1 MQYEILKLRNIID
14 KSISQLEYLSSL
26 RDKLNSNYNKP
37 CLFLDIDGTLSDFQ
51 LDPTNS
57 YIPTKTLNILR
68 QIISNKI
75 PVIAV
80 TGRDID
86 SARKLFES
94 LDLPIA
100 ALHGL
105 EIYLGN
111 EKELRTPKSF
121 LEISHIYKI
130 LARACIAYPSLLIE
144 NKKSSIALH
153 YRKAPELED
162 IAKKIILEGQKV
174 FPNLRLIQGKFV
186 YELIPAQANK
196 GLAIKEVLAHLNQ
209 YEVYTP
215 IFIGDDVTDEDGF
228 YFVNQVEDGISIK
241 VGQGLTHAKYQL
253 KDTKQV
259 HDFLEL
265 FLEYI
270 RNYDHNVKG
279 NNNLDG
285 EKTCLN

>member
-1 MQYEILKLRNIID
+1 LKKRVE
-14 KSISQLEYLSSL
+14 KISLNLIFFK
-26 RDKLNSNYNKP
+26 KLKDRLISTYNKP

-51 LDPTNS
+51 LDPTES
-57 YIPTKTLNILR
+57 YIPTKTLNILGK
-68 QIISNKI
+68 IISKQI
-75 PVIAV
+75 PVVAV

-94 LDLPIA
+94 LNLPIA

-111 EKELRTPKSF
+111 EKELHTPQNFS
-121 LEISHIYKI
+121 EISNIYKI
-130 LARACIAYPSLLIE
+130 LAQACISYPSLLIE

-153 YRKAPELED
+153 YRKAPELQD
-162 IAKKIILEGQKV
+162 IAKKIILESQKI
-174 FPNLRLIQGKFV
+174 FPNLKLIQGKFV
-186 YELIPAQANK
+186 YELLPAQANK

-241 VGQGLTHAKYQL
+241 VGQGLTYAKYQL

-259 HDFLEL
+259 HNFLEL
-265 FLEYI
+265 FLEHI

>member
-1 MQYEILKLRNIID
+1 MKNKIVE
-14 KSISQLEYLSSL
+14 LSSNLIFLQNL
-26 RDKLNSNYNKP
+26 RDKLSSIYNKP

-51 LDPTNS
+51 LNPTES
-57 YIPTKTLNILR
+57 YIPTKTLNILGK
-68 QIISNKI
+68 IISKEI
-75 PVIAV
+75 PVVAV

-86 SARKLFES
+86 SARKLFGS
-94 LDLPIA
+94 IHLPIA

-111 EKELRTPKSF
+111 EKKIHTPKNY
-121 LEISHIYKI
+121 LEISNIYKI
-130 LARACIAYPSLLIE
+130 LAQACISYPSLLIE

-162 IAKKIILEGQKV
+162 IAKKIILESQKM
-174 FPNLRLIQGKFV
+174 FPNLKLIQGKFV
-186 YELIPAQANK
+186 YELLPAQANK
-196 GLAIKEVLAHLNQ
+196 GLAIKEVLSHLNQ

-228 YFVNQVEDGISIK
+228 YFVNQVEGGISIK

-253 KDTKQV
+253 QDTKQV

-265 FLEYI
+265 FLEHI
-270 RNYDHNVKG
+270 KNYDNNVKS

>member
-1 MQYEILKLRNIID
+1 MKKRIVE
-14 KSISQLEYLSSL
+14 LSSNLNFLQNL
-26 RDKLNSNYNKP
+26 RDKLSSNYNKP

-51 LDPTNS
+51 LNPTDS
-57 YIPTKTLNILR
+57 YIPTKTLNILGK
-68 QIISNKI
+68 IISKEI
-75 PVIAV
+75 PVVAV

-86 SARKLFES
+86 SARKLFGS
-94 LDLPIA
+94 IHLPIA

-105 EIYLGN
+105 EIYLED
-111 EKELRTPKSF
+111 EKVLHKPKNF

-130 LARACIAYPSLLIE
+130 LAQACISYPSLLIE

-153 YRKAPELED
+153 YRNAPELED
-162 IAKKIILEGQKV
+162 IAKKIILESQKI
-174 FPNLRLIQGKFV
+174 FPNLKLIQGKFV
-186 YELIPAQANK
+186 YELISAQANK
-196 GLAIKEVLAHLNQ
+196 GVAIKEVLAHLNQ

-228 YFVNQVEDGISIK
+228 YFVNQVHDGISIK

-253 KDTKQV
+253 HDTKQV

-265 FLEYI
+265 FLEHI
-270 RNYDHNVKG
+270 QNCDNNVNS

>member
-1 MQYEILKLRNIID
+1 ME
-14 KSISQLEYLSSL
+14 LSSNLNFLQNL
-26 RDKLNSNYNKP
+26 RDKLSSNYNKP

-51 LDPTNS
+51 LNPTDS
-57 YIPTKTLNILR
+57 YIPTNTLNILGK
-68 QIISNKI
+68 IISNEI
-75 PVIAV
+75 PVVAV

-86 SARKLFES
+86 SARKLFEFI
-94 LDLPIA
+94 DLPIA

-111 EKELRTPKSF
+111 EKELHKQKDL

-130 LARACIAYPSLLIE
+130 LTQACISYPSLLIE

-162 IAKKIILEGQKV
+162 IAKKIILEGQKI
-174 FPNLRLIQGKFV
+174 FPNLKLIQGKFV
-186 YELIPAQANK
+186 YELLPAQANK

-253 KDTKQV
+253 QDIKQV

-265 FLEYI
+265 FLENI
-270 RNYDHNVKG
+270 QNYDNNVKG

>member
-1 MQYEILKLRNIID
+1 MKKKIEQINPNLDCLQN
-14 KSISQLEYLSSL
+14 L
-26 RDKLNSNYNKP
+26 RDRLNLNPHKT

-51 LDPTNS
+51 LDPTDS

-68 QIISNKI
+68 KIITKKI

-86 SARKLFES
+86 SARKLFQS
-94 LDLPIA
+94 IDLPIA

-111 EKELRTPKSF
+111 EKELHTANNF
-121 LEISHIYKI
+121 LEISNIYKF
-130 LARACIAYPSLLIE
+130 LAQACISYPSLLIE

-162 IAKKIILEGQKV
+162 IAKKIILEAQKI
-174 FPNLRLIQGKFV
+174 FPNLKLIQGKFV
-186 YELIPAQANK
+186 YELLAAQTNK
-196 GLAIKEVLAHLNQ
+196 GLAIKEVLAHLNK
-209 YEVYTP
+209 YELYTP

-241 VGQGLTHAKYQL
+241 VGQGLTHARYQL
-253 KDTKQV
+253 QDTKQV

-265 FLEYI
+265 FLEHI
-270 RNYDHNVKG
+270 QNQDNNFKG
-279 NNNLDG
+279 NNNLGG
-285 EKTCLN
+285 EKICLN

>member
-1 MQYEILKLRNIID
+1 ME
-14 KSISQLEYLSSL
+14 LSSNLNFLQDL
-26 RDKLNSNYNKP
+26 RDKLSSSYNKP

-51 LDPTNS
+51 LNPTDS
-57 YIPTKTLNILR
+57 YIPTKTLNILGK
-68 QIISNKI
+68 IISKEI
-75 PVIAV
+75 PVVAV

-86 SARKLFES
+86 SARKLFGS
-94 LDLPIA
+94 IHLPIA

-105 EIYLGN
+105 EIYLEN
-111 EKELRTPKSF
+111 EKVLHKPKNF
-121 LEISHIYKI
+121 TEISHIYKI
-130 LARACIAYPSLLIE
+130 LAQACISYPSLLIE

-153 YRKAPELED
+153 YMKAPELED
-162 IAKKIILEGQKV
+162 IAKKIILESQKI
-174 FPNLRLIQGKFV
+174 FPNLKLIQGKFV

-196 GLAIKEVLAHLNQ
+196 GVAIKEVLAHLNQ

-228 YFVNQVEDGISIK
+228 YFVNQVQDGISIK

-253 KDTKQV
+253 HDTKQV

-265 FLEYI
+265 FLEHI
-270 RNYDHNVKG
+270 QNCDNNVNS

>member
-1 MQYEILKLRNIID
+1 MNKRIEEISSNLD
-14 KSISQLEYLSSL
+14 YLQNL
-26 RDKLNSNYNKP
+26 RDKLSSNYNKI
-37 CLFLDIDGTLSDFQ
+37 CLFLDIDGSLCDFQ
-51 LDPTNS
+51 LDPTDS
-57 YIPTKTLNILR
+57 FIPTKTLNILGK
-68 QIISNKI
+68 IISKEI
-75 PVIAV
+75 PVVAV

-86 SARKLFES
+86 SARKLFGS
-94 LDLPIA
+94 IHLPIA

-111 EKELRTPKSF
+111 EKELHTPKNF
-121 LEISHIYKI
+121 LEISNIYKI
-130 LARACIAYPSLLIE
+130 LAQACIAYPSLLIE

-162 IAKKIILEGQKV
+162 IAKKIILESQKI
-174 FPNLRLIQGKFV
+174 FPNLKLIQGKFV
-186 YELIPAQANK
+186 YELLPAQANK

-215 IFIGDDVTDEDGF
+215 IFIGDDFTDEDGF

-253 KDTKQV
+253 QDTKQV

-265 FLEYI
+265 FLEHI
-270 RNYDHNVKG
+270 LKYDNNVKG

>member
-1 MQYEILKLRNIID
+1 
-14 KSISQLEYLSSL
+14 
-26 RDKLNSNYNKP
+26 
-37 CLFLDIDGTLSDFQ
+37 LFLDIDGTLSDFQ
-51 LDPTNS
+51 LNPIDS

-68 QIISNKI
+68 QIISKKI

-94 LDLPIA
+94 IDLPIA

-105 EIYLGN
+105 EIYIGN
-111 EKELRTPKSF
+111 EKKLHTPKSF
-121 LEISHIYKI
+121 LEISNIYKI

-162 IAKKIILEGQKV
+162 IAKKLMLEAQKI

-228 YFVNQVEDGISIK
+228 YFVNQLEDGISIK

-259 HDFLEL
+259 YDFLEL
-265 FLEYI
+265 FL
-270 RNYDHNVKG
+270 DHILNHDNNFKG

>member
-1 MQYEILKLRNIID
+1 
-14 KSISQLEYLSSL
+14 
-26 RDKLNSNYNKP
+26 
-37 CLFLDIDGTLSDFQ
+37 
-51 LDPTNS
+51 
-57 YIPTKTLNILR
+57 
-68 QIISNKI
+68 
-75 PVIAV
+75 
-80 TGRDID
+80 D
-86 SARKLFES
+86 SARKLFGS
-94 LDLPIA
+94 IHLPIA

-111 EKELRTPKSF
+111 EKKIHTPKNF
-121 LEISHIYKI
+121 LEISNIYKI
-130 LARACIAYPSLLIE
+130 LAQACISYPSLLIE

-162 IAKKIILEGQKV
+162 IAKKIILESQKM
-174 FPNLRLIQGKFV
+174 FPNLKLIQGKFV
-186 YELIPAQANK
+186 YELLPAQANK
-196 GLAIKEVLAHLNQ
+196 GLAIKEVLSHLNQ

-253 KDTKQV
+253 QDTKQV

-265 FLEYI
+265 FLEHI
-270 RNYDHNVKG
+270 KNYDNNFKG

>member
-1 MQYEILKLRNIID
+1 
-14 KSISQLEYLSSL
+14 
-26 RDKLNSNYNKP
+26 
-37 CLFLDIDGTLSDFQ
+37 
-51 LDPTNS
+51 
-57 YIPTKTLNILR
+57 
-68 QIISNKI
+68 
-75 PVIAV
+75 
-80 TGRDID
+80 
-86 SARKLFES
+86 
-94 LDLPIA
+94 
-100 ALHGL
+100 LHGL

-111 EKELRTPKSF
+111 EKELRTPKGF
-121 LEISHIYKI
+121 LEISHIHKI

-162 IAKKIILEGQKV
+162 IAKKIMLEAQKI

-228 YFVNQVEDGISIK
+228 YFVNQLEDGISIK
-241 VGQGLTHAKYQL
+241 VGQGLTYAKYQL

-259 HDFLEL
+259 HNFLEL
-265 FLEYI
+265 FLEHI

>member
-1 MQYEILKLRNIID
+1 MRIEEISSNLD
-14 KSISQLEYLSSL
+14 YLQNL
-26 RDKLNSNYNKP
+26 RDKLSSNHYKA

-51 LDPTNS
+51 LDPTDS
-57 YIPTKTLNILR
+57 YIPTKTLNIIR
-68 QIISNKI
+68 KIITKKI
-75 PVIAV
+75 PVVAV

-86 SARKLFES
+86 SARKLFQSIE
-94 LDLPIA
+94 LPIA

-111 EKELRTPKSF
+111 EKELHASNNY
-121 LEISHIYKI
+121 LEISDIYKT
-130 LARACIAYPSLLIE
+130 LAQACIPYPSLLIE

-162 IAKKIILEGQKV
+162 IAKKIILESQKI
-174 FPNLRLIQGKFV
+174 FPNLKLIQGKFV
-186 YELIPAQANK
+186 YELLPAQANK

-209 YEVYTP
+209 YELYTP

-241 VGQGLTHAKYQL
+241 VGQGLTQAKYQL
-253 KDTKQV
+253 QDTKQV

-265 FLEYI
+265 FLEHI
-270 RNYDHNVKG
+270 QKYDNNVKG